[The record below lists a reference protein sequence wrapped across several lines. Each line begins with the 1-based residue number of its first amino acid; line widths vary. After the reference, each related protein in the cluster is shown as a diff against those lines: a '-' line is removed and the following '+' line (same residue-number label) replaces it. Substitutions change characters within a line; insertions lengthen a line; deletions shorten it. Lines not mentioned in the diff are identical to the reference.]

1 MVDIVFMLE
10 SMTTMGRRKTIRG
23 LTQGRIFYSTK
34 RKKIKLSKKRKSRIV
49 HSEHGEGPEEH
60 DPDPSKKK
68 RLTMDKG
75 VVFCQSSQGP
85 CISAETDY
93 VEEEDSGHMTLE
105 ESSNHDLPKQD

>member
-1 MVDIVFMLE
+1 MFCKNMYISVLHFFKKCIALC
-10 SMTTMGRRKTIRG
+10 
-23 LTQGRIFYSTK
+23 LTG
-34 RKKIKLSKKRKSRIV
+34 KKIKLSKKRKSRIV

>member
-1 MVDIVFMLE
+1 
-10 SMTTMGRRKTIRG
+10 
-23 LTQGRIFYSTK
+23 
-34 RKKIKLSKKRKSRIV
+34 
-49 HSEHGEGPEEH
+49 
-60 DPDPSKKK
+60 
-68 RLTMDKG
+68 MDKG